1 MAVRSVIPVELKPCP
16 FCGTDDV
23 CLGATESRAYKEF
36 YIYCTKCC
44 VEGPHAPTPDKAD
57 ENWNKRA

>member
-1 MAVRSVIPVELKPCP
+1 MELKPCP